1 ERGPVTV
8 VVASATVAH
17 QRFDHLV
24 PDGTEIE
31 LRLSARTKLRGRVV
45 DSSGRPVAEA
55 WCAALRG
62 FDYLAAFG
70 TDAQGRFET
79 ELPVVAGTTFQLT
92 ARFPRDENAST
103 SRGVLDDVPAGPF
116 EPT

>member
-1 ERGPVTV
+1 PFADGAVWVMGIQTPLKRTDGEGRVAIPEQERGPVTV

-79 ELPVVAGTTFQLT
+79 EL
-92 ARFPRDENAST
+92 
-103 SRGVLDDVPAGPF
+103 
-116 EPT
+116 